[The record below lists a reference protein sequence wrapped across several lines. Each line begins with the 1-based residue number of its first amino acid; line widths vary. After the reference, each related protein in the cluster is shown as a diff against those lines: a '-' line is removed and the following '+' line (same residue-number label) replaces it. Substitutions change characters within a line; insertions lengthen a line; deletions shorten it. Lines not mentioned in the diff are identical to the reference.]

1 MWAAWI
7 VAAIGLAGVTF
18 MLRFLVALVREGQRR
33 SATALFPDHGR
44 PEKKRHLGVLR
55 SIYVDENYRATE
67 GDRRL
72 ELSENE
78 NDAKEECNSGLIGLH
93 VPHIADGLGWRPV
106 HSRRGYAARERR
118 L

>member
-7 VAAIGLAGVTF
+7 VAAIGLVAVTF
-18 MLRFLVALVREGQRR
+18 MLRFLVALLGEGRR
-33 SATALFPDHGR
+33 RFATGLFPVRGR
-44 PEKKRHLGVLR
+44 PERARHLEVLR

-72 ELSENE
+72 GVLENE
-78 NDAKEECNSGLIGLH
+78 NDAKEECDSGLIGLD

-106 HSRRGYAARERR
+106 HSRRGYPARERR

>member
-18 MLRFLVALVREGQRR
+18 MLRFLVALLGEGRR
-33 SATALFPDHGR
+33 WFASGLFPVRGR
-44 PEKKRHLGVLR
+44 PERVRHLEVLR
-55 SIYVDENYRATE
+55 GIYVDENYRATE

-72 ELSENE
+72 GVLE
-78 NDAKEECNSGLIGLH
+78 NDYAKEESDSGFIGLD

-106 HSRRGYAARERR
+106 HSRRGYAGRERR

>member
-7 VAAIGLAGVTF
+7 VAATGLAGVTF
-18 MLRFLVALVREGQRR
+18 MLRFLVALLGEGRRFASGLFPVRE
-33 SATALFPDHGR
+33 R
-44 PEKKRHLGVLR
+44 PESVRHLEVLR
-55 SIYVDENYRATE
+55 SIYVDEDYRATE

-72 ELSENE
+72 GVLE
-78 NDAKEECNSGLIGLH
+78 NDYAKEECDSGLIGLD